1 MHRTVPTPARP
12 LDRPLDR
19 PLARLLVV
27 LAAAL
32 VALLGA
38 GFARDAQFAA
48 HAYVLF
54 FILAGATVVLL
65 RETPDGPSVLMGRRG
80 ARAAFMPSKY
90 VFPGG
95 ALDPVD
101 ATVGFAAPLGPAH
114 AARLGELA
122 APLSACAIRELWE
135 ETGVPAELVT
145 VEAETPDW
153 IPYDLPHD
161 LVPRIWKGRFRGQEQ
176 KWFLLRYKGRD
187 DQVNID
193 TDHPEFSEWRWLP
206 PSELV
211 GQIVPFKRAVY
222 QLVLDAFEDRL

>member
-1 MHRTVPTPARP
+1 MTPEDIAKLPYRP
-12 LDRPLDR
+12 CVGVM
-19 PLARLLVV
+19 LANADGHVFVGQRIDTDAAAWQMPQGGVDPGEDPR
-27 LAAAL
+27 AAAL
-32 VALLGA
+32 
-38 GFARDAQFAA
+38 
-48 HAYVLF
+48 
-54 FILAGATVVLL
+54 
-65 RETPDGPSVLMGRRG
+65 
-80 ARAAFMPSKY
+80 
-90 VFPGG
+90 
-95 ALDPVD
+95 
-101 ATVGFAAPLGPAH
+101 
-114 AARLGELA
+114 
-122 APLSACAIRELWE
+122 RELWE